1 MKTALALIAML
12 LGLGFALDT
21 TSCIPTACTTSSAGS
36 GGASSAGAGGTSA
49 GTAGSDCSDTS
60 SSTVDAGATTCGQLS
75 AVQACFS
82 TFCAADGAGTPFC
95 ACFTKGYDLGAEPN
109 CGCVT
114 LDAAAFCA
122 QAAANGLDG
131 SSLDCSAATG
141 AIATQCVD
149 VQ

>member
-1 MKTALALIAML
+1 MKTALALVVML
-12 LGLGFALDT
+12 LGLGLALNSA
-21 TSCIPTACTTSSAGS
+21 SCVQNACTASSAGS
-36 GGASSAGAGGTSA
+36 GGTSSAGAGGTSA
-49 GTAGSDCSDTS
+49 GTGGSDCSDTS
-60 SSTVDAGATTCGQLS
+60 SAVDAGATTCGQLS

-82 TFCAADGAGTPFC
+82 TFCAADGLGTPFC
-95 ACFTKGYDLGAEPN
+95 TCFSKGFDLGAPPD
-109 CGCVT
+109 CGCIT

-141 AIATQCVD
+141 AVATQCVD